1 MEIETRR
8 DLRKASESSREHRL
22 LFWLSSHRCSSSF
35 RGSKYDPKH
44 SGDGA
49 LVATSGIALQA
60 ACRFDLGQLLAM
72 LTVKANTR
80 KRGPVS

>member
-8 DLRKASESSREHRL
+8 DLRKAGESSREHTL
-22 LFWLSSHRCSSSF
+22 LFWLSSHHCSSSF

-44 SGDGA
+44 GSDRA
-49 LVATSGIALQA
+49 LIATSVIALQA
-60 ACRFDLGQLLAM
+60 ACRFDLDQLLAM

-80 KRGPVS
+80 KRGTVS